1 MKTIKKEF
9 KKLFPDGLEINK
21 NSKIESIYG
30 LNMNEVFIKIK
41 NKNENEYYIID
52 FFLIEEDKP
61 VTGNKIE
68 YTNKHFDYEIV
79 ENIEFDE
86 HTSLIIKNL
95 LEQIEFE
102 LDENLEWHNHRNE
115 NVYTKGSDWC

>member
-41 NKNENEYYIID
+41 NKNENEYYIVD
-52 FFLIEEDKP
+52 FFLMEEDKP

-79 ENIEFDE
+79 KNVEFDE

-102 LDENLEWHNHRNE
+102 LDENLHIQKEVIGVEIFR
-115 NVYTKGSDWC
+115 TIL